1 MSGLIAS
8 INLHADITNTCKYL
22 APSTTITGSLQRH
35 CGFDDSPESRIV
47 DPSLTTIHIH
57 SQIMGLTAVQLLA
70 TRIQDQSLNFRVV
83 HTETNLLYRKS
94 TGD

>member
-35 CGFDDSPESRIV
+35 ISTKNIDFQP
-47 DPSLTTIHIH
+47 
-57 SQIMGLTAVQLLA
+57 MNA
-70 TRIQDQSLNFRVV
+70 NFGILPP
-83 HTETNLLYRKS
+83 HDNLIRDKKLRKIAYYERAIN
-94 TGD
+94 DIKEYNKNFVL